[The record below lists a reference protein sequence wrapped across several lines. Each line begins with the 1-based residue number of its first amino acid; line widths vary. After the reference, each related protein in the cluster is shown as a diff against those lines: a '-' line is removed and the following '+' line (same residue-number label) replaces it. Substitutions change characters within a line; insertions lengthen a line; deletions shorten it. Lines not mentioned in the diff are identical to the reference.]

1 MNTAALA
8 LTLAKNNTQV
18 AQQRGLIGLAR
29 EVSSLLSRY
38 PNPKFHLLVES
49 FLSRICQRSDKE
61 NSPRVMSSDTSPNAI
76 SRKENADSQIVGG
89 HADVTDP
96 LDALQENYSVLP
108 TSHLAAGE
116 QETEHDEYLE
126 GVEDFQDKQLEIM
139 LGMPAESWFLDPFSI
154 DNLSFDDT

>member
-126 GVEDFQDKQLEIM
+126 GIEDFQDKQLEIM